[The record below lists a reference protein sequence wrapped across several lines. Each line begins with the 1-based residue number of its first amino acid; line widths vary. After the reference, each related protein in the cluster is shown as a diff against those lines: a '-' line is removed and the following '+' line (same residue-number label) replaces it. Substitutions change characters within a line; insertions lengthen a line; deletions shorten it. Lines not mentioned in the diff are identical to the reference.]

1 MVPISPEIYSGA
13 AVTFDNRSLFDF
25 QQRLEDRR
33 MKQQMA
39 EQEAIEKFLKDT
51 EKDLSTK
58 GIRQADIPRFTEKIT
73 EYRNLSNEYKKQ
85 PRNLEKKI
93 QLMNAAENLSSFVQ
107 KSKDTKEEEKQGYST
122 LRQIRTNKG
131 LRETF
136 DLERFMSDFDKLRLP
151 LEFKG
156 VPMLGIPERPDD
168 VSINLDYYKPATPNT
183 FNLVEDY
190 SKGVDFDA
198 TVKKTKPDA
207 QGYYEEVL
215 GFDPKGNSVK
225 TVLDKIKYSVLS
237 NPDLQSS
244 YKVYGNVIDSARAAQ
259 LNASLQ
265 KVYPELE
272 LDVNDGT
279 LLAMAEAADQM
290 LNKTKVL
297 QRRTRAPK
305 GGGGAGKP
313 KEESGGV
320 SWFNQMKKAIA
331 SNDVTKI
338 DDVARDLLGG
348 GKFSNMTYSGT
359 KITYTGVSNE
369 GTPIEASFDL
379 TDPNIDVRLSSVY
392 QRAMGEDKEL
402 EQLRTKKRGA
412 GGL

>member
-39 EQEAIEKFLKDT
+39 EQEAIEKFLKDN
-51 EKDLSTK
+51 EKDLSSK
-58 GIRQADIPRFTEKIT
+58 GIRKQDIPTFTEKIN

-85 PRNLEKKI
+85 PRNLEKKM
-93 QLMNAAENLSSFVQ
+93 QLMNTADSLSAFVQ
-107 KSKDTKEEEKQGYST
+107 RSKDAKEEEEKGYST
-122 LRQIRTNKG
+122 LREINKNRE
-131 LRETF
+131 LRKTF
-136 DLERFMSDFDKLRLP
+136 DLERFMGDFDRFRLP

-168 VSINLDYYKPATPNT
+168 VSIKLDYYKPAIPNT
-183 FNLVEDY
+183 YNLVEDY
-190 SKGVDFDA
+190 IKGADFDA
-198 TVKKTKPDA
+198 TVSKTKPDA
-207 QGYYEEVL
+207 QGYYKEVV
-215 GFDPKGNSVK
+215 GFDPSGKSVK
-225 TVLDKIKYSVLS
+225 LVLDRIQKDVSS
-237 NPDLQSS
+237 DPDLQSS
-244 YKVYGNVIDSARAAQ
+244 YRVYGGQIAPAKAAQ
-259 LNASLQ
+259 LNVSLQ

-272 LDVNDGT
+272 LNVNNGT
-279 LLAMAEAADQM
+279 LLAMAEAADDL
-290 LNKTKVL
+290 LNRTKTL
-297 QRRTRAPK
+297 ERRIRAPK
-305 GGGGAGKP
+305 GGGTGKA

-331 SNDVTKI
+331 SGEVSKI
-338 DDVARDLLGG
+338 DDVARDLLSG
-348 GKFSNMTYSGT
+348 GKFNNMTYSGT
-359 KITYTGVSNE
+359 KITYSGVSNE

-412 GGL
+412 GVL